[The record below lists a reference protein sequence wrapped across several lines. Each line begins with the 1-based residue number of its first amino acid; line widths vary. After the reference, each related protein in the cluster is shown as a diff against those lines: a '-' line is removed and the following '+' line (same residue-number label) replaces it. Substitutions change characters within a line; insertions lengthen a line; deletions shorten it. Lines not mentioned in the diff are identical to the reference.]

1 MRMNEP
7 SRWQMPGGPL
17 VFSGMVADGN
27 AVALTNAAP
36 KWMWGRPVAVEAG
49 MYDRFVAWDAEALR
63 KHGLHLEE
71 AARLEHLFEACGTA
85 AFGAGGCFI
94 CKAVDARGYHSLCVR
109 QVLMMTNYG
118 RSSEPF
124 WLIHV

>member
-27 AVALTNAAP
+27 AVDLTNAAP
-36 KWMWGRPVAVEAG
+36 KWMCRRPVAVGAG
-49 MYDRFVAWDAEALR
+49 TYDRFVAWDAEALR

-71 AARLEHLFEACGTA
+71 APGWNTCSRPA
-85 AFGAGGCFI
+85 APPPSALAGVSS
-94 CKAVDARGYHSLCVR
+94 A
-109 QVLMMTNYG
+109 G
-118 RSSEPF
+118 RSTLGATTHCVCARCS
-124 WLIHV
+124 